1 MYCSLLCCVIQQT
14 PKGRHGLSRWLSGKE
29 SAYQCR
35 RHRFDPW
42 VVKIPWRRKWH
53 PTPVFLPEK
62 SQGQRSLIGC
72 GPLGSKRFRQ
82 DLANEQKKGRYGK
95 QYIYIY
101 IYIMCIIYI
110 YVYICMCIYMYI
122 YIIYRGECG
131 QRGLWKKQRTT
142 INQQR
147 REEGTNGAKNS
158 HQGAMI
164 KVRILRFT
172 AIEASSENSF

>member
-29 SAYQCR
+29 SACQCR
-35 RHRFDPW
+35 RYRFDPW

-53 PTPVFLPEK
+53 STPVFLPEK

-95 QYIYIY
+95 QYIYTY
-101 IYIMCIIYI
+101 IEC
-110 YVYICMCIYMYI
+110 VFYI

-147 REEGTNGAKNS
+147 REEGTNRAENS

-164 KVRILRFT
+164 KIRILRFT